1 MSIVILSQAAVFY
14 IFKDDFQNALRK
26 TKCFSFV
33 DLLYLAAE
41 IDKHG
46 LQNVFLPIFLLSLC
60 TLNFPFLS
68 LPLSLSFFSA
78 RPCFKY
84 TSKIPQALV
93 SDNIC
98 HSYLRSDRLF
108 FKMTTDLFLDMF
120 SVNSEQQ
127 LFNHIFQC

>member
-1 MSIVILSQAAVFY
+1 MSIVILLQAAVFY

-46 LQNVFLPIFLLSLC
+46 LQNVLLPIFLLSLC

-68 LPLSLSFFSA
+68 LPLSLSF
-78 RPCFKY
+78 
-84 TSKIPQALV
+84 
-93 SDNIC
+93 
-98 HSYLRSDRLF
+98 
-108 FKMTTDLFLDMF
+108 LFLCQAMF
-120 SVNSEQQ
+120 QIYIKDTSSVG
-127 LFNHIFQC
+127 I